1 MNEELEGLVSLGIER
16 GRDFNYIASVLADEG
31 YSKEEIA
38 TAQKFYSQK
47 KKSQTEPTPG
57 SKPQTASTESQ
68 LAGPRLSQSPSASG
82 TEGPDGKPY
91 SELVSQP
98 AALGAL
104 QYATTGVSPVSNK
117 RKKEIVADIS
127 NLSSDLAAQERASAQ
142 LFLAK
147 KEQGI
152 EPSSDS
158 EFIAAKQRENDLKR
172 QKGSLGA
179 ELFPEAADALVV
191 QSTDGNY
198 QETELF
204 KAKYEPVA
212 IATLPAIVDDFE
224 REKIAAEKA
233 RLKAENKKD
242 YYDILTFG
250 NIPILS
256 ELGDISLSAASGF
269 TGMFADAV
277 DFVTRFGAQ
286 TEGEYEGILGETIGA
301 INESAKSVSAAMR
314 EQRGIAMDNFGIS
327 EEAQNE
333 FALSLLLDGNIKEGL
348 PSLAVMVADAWLF
361 SAAAGSLA
369 GVGSVSS
376 GVVGAELESAILT
389 GSNATSG
396 FGLVAR
402 QVYSNLQRNVAES
415 PVMFGAIATISAQS
429 SWDAVKD
436 DESLSLTEK
445 VALSTLSTFAN
456 TLTEGLNVD
465 DLRLAAG
472 SLNLDGAA
480 REEALKSFSGTFK
493 TYLKDM
499 VQVGVPEAFEEGL
512 NYYTEALGNYIVK
525 GELPT
530 AVEPTQAMLIGFLA
544 PSLNV
549 TAVYSKPMLEVALKN
564 TVMMLPSTKRFMAEQ
579 ELAKKRAD
587 IVEALADENIAE
599 SEKKVLQNALD
610 DVDVAIAE
618 EKKKDYEFY
627 SSFEYADANEIVN
640 ISGQIKAKA
649 QQWKKSRSKETRAI
663 LEAEIRELY
672 NQKLEI
678 EKKYDSQA
686 QAGVPSGVQKGA
698 APKQG
703 EPVKSRG
710 EETLET
716 SGVLQTPEVEKAE
729 TTPQE
734 EEARKSASKDAS
746 ETFEVAGIVPGK
758 VISQQLA
765 TTLNKVFQSVR
776 TVVKG
781 GKVKLHYTQESIA
794 NANAQTR
801 ATKAKNPNVFF
812 DGFFDKSTNE
822 FHVYIP
828 TGGDV
833 SRVVKVNENTYAV
846 VDPKNGQTVK
856 TFKDSQTAFRYKDAY
871 DKAYIEYAVGKA
883 RHEAIHPVIDVLI
896 EDTVDANGNAVPSP
910 HRTFLYDSI
919 IELYEANPAVKDL
932 FDNFIDAYVKTGAD
946 KKTIE
951 REVITEFL
959 ARMADEKTFKSLDK
973 GFIQKV
979 KDFVNEMLVRAG
991 VKGITISTDD
1001 DLYRVA
1007 RAFKMSM
1014 NLGKELRIAEGKGRN
1029 YTPVGDPFKVDILER
1044 LPKSNITQKK
1054 LESVIS
1060 KGRFGILTT
1069 ENPRGTR
1076 FPEEVNK
1083 RRQEAGKKWLE
1094 DRGYSPI
1101 EVVGKFEGIAE
1112 NSLFVPNLTVLDAND
1127 FALEFSQEGIAHSSA
1142 FINNDGS
1149 YSPRNLESNQFN
1161 IDYNKTSNDYF
1172 STIKL
1177 SDGTLSSFKMDYR
1190 WDIKMNQRAVFDG
1203 LTNPLDFAIQLKDD
1217 EQTFAQFFD
1226 SVGDSTMRDQAV
1238 LLQLLAEKFGFDK
1251 NIVFSSDNN
1260 NPIGIYED
1268 SLIVNL
1274 STLQSAKDSFG
1285 TFATAISLFISKE
1298 NMGLYQSML
1307 NEILRENSDE
1317 FKAALEEAKGYEF
1330 AFDTSTY
1337 EKDSF
1342 DAYTKGMAAKQV
1354 LESRIAEYFTTAKT
1368 DSEEIKQMW
1377 DNTQSMLGKAF
1388 NVEFKDLYPAMK
1400 IDQVMGMM
1408 ASPTINPIGGAFIK
1422 KLFENQVKY
1431 GGEKE
1436 LGFDVLSSLDPR
1448 VSTLFTSPSID
1459 VIHPVFVNDEFIS
1472 FFEDAIDGLN
1482 SDDNYLSKMADYIEN
1497 QRAKQN
1503 DLDDSRYYWSEAYDA
1518 LEDSNMHFRNL
1529 VEYAERTIK
1538 EILDDFHRRG
1548 TKSGTGNIAAIGA
1561 VGLLGAEWSTL
1572 VKESIFEVIL
1582 NNELEKNYTNILV
1595 KNILVDAVSKLFDEN
1610 IKYPD
1615 YIGITGGLDLSSTL
1629 NDFQDFISQPE
1640 NESSYFEGEAARAQ
1654 IRAINNLL
1662 ESFNEFEQYY
1672 NEFKEHTQGIEN
1684 HKYALLIPN
1693 FNDAF
1698 GIQSIASSIGF
1709 KDLLGIEDTVVKPQQ
1724 ADNITL
1730 SRLQQAF
1737 DSASREGYNTDE
1749 KQELLLARI
1758 GSALVDRSIYGL
1770 RIPSP
1775 SGKAYFL
1782 VTNTQSGI
1790 GSSIS
1795 NTRIMESGKYRMV
1808 GQAIVAEASPLIN
1821 WLEGNKKVKKISTKT
1836 GEKITGRDITIDIP
1850 KLNDTYVVSG
1860 SLQDNRVNVAFQS
1873 TTTGYALKDPGA
1885 ALSVMPKVIE
1895 AVSQLFP
1902 EADVKF
1908 ITFSAI
1914 GATTDK
1920 RSGNELRTG
1929 TYQFTAKRLFRD
1941 FYMEANNS
1949 YGDQVIAI
1957 PTAFTGSMMQ
1967 SNAFY
1972 DAMIN
1977 KQNKEPDISFAIRT
1991 VESIPVEVSEGLN
2004 TINNAV
2010 AFAAASS
2017 FPNKIIFKEELQKR
2031 FKMYEKELKK
2041 KYGIKS
2047 FEVGGRGKKAIDE
2060 GLKRYLVDAYT
2071 YETLVAIE
2079 AYPDALGWY
2088 DYKTRAAMEI
2098 MSLIH
2103 PELNTDKNAADAFK
2117 IALAITSNGNK
2128 VAANF
2133 EEADRQYEYYKK
2145 NGKFDSNTSI
2155 GTQSAGIKSTFKMVN
2170 TVLERM
2176 SMEEFSSF
2184 LTSKFRAGDLKYIKK
2199 GKSESLL
2206 SGFTVDTEVYGAAIF
2221 GPKIGNGF
2229 YMNLNGE
2236 FDQLTMDRW
2245 FMRQFGRLTGTL
2257 IKRDPAKLAAGKTRL
2272 KSAISAL
2279 STKDKAVL
2287 GKVIPGFGKMTL
2299 DEKANAINKASID
2312 AAKRAEIST
2321 TKELNEVRLAGNNY
2335 SKNLSGEVEAP
2346 SGGNQRSFIINVF
2359 NEVQKELK
2367 DKYGIDITIADL
2379 QAVNWYPE
2387 KALYQTFQEGR
2398 DEDFGATETSDN
2410 EQPDYENAAIGL
2422 ALKRGVT
2429 NEQIN
2434 NARRA
2439 TERGERAAEL
2449 NRQRASLIGRDNKKA
2464 SAEEVR
2470 RRILSVKAGEEQP
2483 VDFAIREINWVVS
2496 PEGKGDPAISSR
2508 SAQMEEAVDDLA
2520 NGRITNEEFRELS
2533 RLLSPV
2539 TPITKFF
2546 EPATEERMKSA
2557 LKSSQIG
2564 LINTPVKEGT
2574 EVALRLDIPAYL
2586 NGNTW
2591 VVSIHDGSKRE
2602 GLVISYR
2609 NVARIENVQFKSKPK
2624 SALAIALGAPKSTI
2638 GRMFGAF
2645 KEFEGSTP
2653 AQKAETAKKMVA
2665 EAVTDPAWVQV
2676 GMNPTRASWFY
2687 NRKTGIPII
2696 GADEV
2701 IQIGGLVYAKNP
2713 KYTSFDDAMF
2723 VVDGLRDAAGKP
2735 VYFAMSLG
2743 GPKIEIDGKKV
2754 RQFAERMADSNIQ
2767 LYSDIINNPENYY
2780 TPQKLEEIQ
2789 DRLNVMTIPELL
2801 DEMTS
2806 DRVLSLSSEVKVDL
2820 FDEDNVSVLIGAEL
2834 IKRYTA
2840 EGNDA
2845 KLLETIERMAKMG
2858 TTVGRML
2865 RHFGEIKNTTHAG
2878 IASAVVAMAAR
2889 AGRTLNEVQ
2898 LKRLNDLALAL
2909 FNKQV
2914 EAKNLMLDAIHSPS
2928 KANDEAIK
2936 KTEKELSIATKQLDD
2951 FISTV
2956 IPKKYSDLFGAIMQG
2971 NLLTPISQVFNIWG
2985 NVANTFT
2992 RQFLVNPPAALIDAV
3007 RAFASGKDR
3016 EVKPSVG
3023 AFLFGLKRA
3032 AFMGVPESFRYM
3044 FTGRKPSDELF
3055 EYEYRRGFIPLQAM
3069 VAALSDTRVANA
3081 INKAAGREVIA
3092 PNQLARLENGEVSV
3106 SDRVKKFTEATFGIP
3121 AEVMFRTLTLGDR
3134 PFSRFAEGIE
3144 IYRQAK
3150 KLGLQGDAFA
3160 NFLKHPDPSTIKRAK
3175 AAGKEITYQADTS
3188 FSKGVQTILGALSK
3202 TELGAFIVRII
3213 VPFSKTPS
3221 NIIYDTLNY
3230 VAPPV
3235 ALARALKAGKKKDY
3249 KEFSTLLAK
3258 SVIGFS
3264 VYAVADFLISLGVV
3278 SAGIGDDE
3286 KKEKEMKYSLFPYDS
3301 INLSALRRI
3310 MDGGTAEL
3318 QDGDVFINYSKAGP
3332 IGAIIGA
3339 RASYWAGKGLK
3350 PTSIEAVSDEYGE
3363 MFTQYLSDML
3373 GTTMSSFQFM
3383 AQQSFLANTNQ
3394 ILELLTSKG
3403 EIKPDYVLTSLFKTT
3418 SAVVLPNTLTALNR
3432 SIRTKLPDLYDK
3444 NSLYNSLLN
3453 VIKDRTFNTDG
3464 VAVKVNIFGER
3475 IDQTPAG
3482 ADPILYNLFDPMKY
3496 QAKEYE
3502 PYQQEVYR
3510 LYEELGQE
3518 TGAIPTIPSALNSR
3532 KFTDKE
3538 TNEQYYFTNE
3548 EVNNMLE
3555 SLGKERQVLMKD
3567 LINQDWYKEYTDE
3580 DKLTEFEY
3588 IYKTTSKDGAWK
3600 EMYDKYVEKAKQ
3612 EKRLAK

>member
-1 MNEELEGLVSLGIER
+1 MNEELDGLVSLGIER
-16 GRDFNYIASVLADEG
+16 GRDFDYIAKVLTNEG
-31 YSKEEIA
+31 YSKDEIA
-38 TAQKFYSQK
+38 LAKSIYTQK
-47 KKSQTEPTPG
+47 KKSQGAPTPG
-57 SKPQTASTESQ
+57 SKPQTGSTESQ

-82 TEGPDGKPY
+82 TESLDGKPY
-91 SELVSQP
+91 SELTSQ
-98 AALGAL
+98 AGALGAL
-104 QYATTGVSPVSNK
+104 QYATTGVAPVSNQK
-117 RKKEIVADIS
+117 KKELVS
-127 NLSSDLAAQERASAQ
+127 NIEGVNSQIRDQEKSSAQ
-142 LFLAK
+142 TYLNL
-147 KEQGI
+147 KEQGVD
-152 EPSSDS
+152 PYQDAG
-158 EFIAAKQRENDLKR
+158 FVAAKQKENELKR
-172 QKGSLGA
+172 QKGEFAS
-179 ELFPEAADALVV
+179 ELFPEVSGGLVEV
-191 QSTDGNY
+191 DNNGNY

-212 IATLPAIVDDFE
+212 IATIPAIIDEAERAE
-224 REKIAAEKA
+224 REQKNEEA
-233 RLKAENKKD
+233 RIQGKKD
-242 YYDILTFG
+242 VFSGAGWNTPFIGEVANGALAV
-250 NIPILS
+250 S
-256 ELGDISLSAASGF
+256 SGF
-269 TGMFADAV
+269 TGMIADV
-277 DFVTRFGAQ
+277 TDFLTRFGANKD
-286 TEGEYEGILGETIGA
+286 GVYEGLLAEGVGSV
-301 INESAKSVSAAMR
+301 NDFAKYISNGMR
-314 EQRGIAMDNFGIS
+314 EQRQIAMENLGIS
-327 EEAQNE
+327 KEAQDKI
-333 FALSLLLDGNIKEGL
+333 SLELILEGNYREGI
-348 PSLAVMVADAWLF
+348 PALAVNIGDAWLF
-361 SAAAGSLA
+361 SNAMGALAGAGSVA
-369 GVGSVSS
+369 STT
-376 GVVGAELESAILT
+376 VGAELESAILT
-389 GSNATSG
+389 ANAARGISG
-396 FGLVAR
+396 TMSSQLVN
-402 QVYSNLQRNVAES
+402 NLRANVAES
-415 PVMFGAIATISAQS
+415 PVMFGTMAAVSAQQ
-429 SWDAVKD
+429 SWDSVKND
-436 DESLSLTEK
+436 SNLTITEK
-445 VALSTLSTFAN
+445 IALATVSTFAN

-465 DLRLAAG
+465 DLKLAAG

-480 REEALKSFSGTFK
+480 REQALKSLKGTARQ
-493 TYLKDM
+493 YVKDM
-499 VQVGVPEAFEEGL
+499 AQVGVPEAFEEAL
-512 NYYTEALGNYIVK
+512 NYYTEAIGNYIVK

-530 AVEPTQAMLIGFLA
+530 VTEPTQAMLIGFLA

-549 TAVYSKPMLEVALKN
+549 TAVYAKPMLEVALKN
-564 TVMMLPSTKRFMAEQ
+564 TVMMLPSTKRFLADQ
-579 ELAKKRAD
+579 ELIKKRAE
-587 IVEALADENIAE
+587 IVDALADENIAE
-599 SEKKVLQNALD
+599 TEKKVLQKALD
-610 DVDVAIAE
+610 DIDTAIVE
-618 EKKKDYEFY
+618 EKEKDYEFY

-640 ISGQIKAKA
+640 LNGQIKEKA
-649 QQWKKSRSKETRAI
+649 RQWKKSRSKETRSI
-663 LEAEIRELY
+663 IEAEIRELY

-678 EKKYDSQA
+678 EKKYDNQA
-686 QAGVPSGVQKGA
+686 QARVPSGVQKGA

-758 VISQQLA
+758 VISQELA

-794 NANAQTR
+794 NANTQTR

-833 SRVVKVNENTYAV
+833 ARVVKVNENTYAV

-896 EDTVDANGNAVPSP
+896 EDTVDANGNVVPSP

-919 IELYEANPAVKDL
+919 IELYEANPAVQDL

-1014 NLGKELRIAEGKGRN
+1014 NLGKELRIVEGKGRN

-1044 LPKSNITQKK
+1044 LPKSNITQNK
-1054 LESVIS
+1054 LESLIS
-1060 KGRFGILTT
+1060 KGKFGILTT

-1076 FPEEVNK
+1076 FPAEVNK
-1083 RRQEAGKKWLE
+1083 KRQEAGKKWLE
-1094 DRGYSPI
+1094 QRGYKPI
-1101 EVVGKFEGIAE
+1101 EVVGKFEGIAK

-1203 LTNPLDFAIQLKDD
+1203 LTNPLDFAIQLKDG

-1251 NIVFSSDNN
+1251 NIVFTSSNN
-1260 NPIGIYED
+1260 NPLGIYED

-1274 STLQSAKDSFG
+1274 NTFQSARDSFG
-1285 TFATAISLFISKE
+1285 VFATAISLFISKE

-1307 NEILRENSDE
+1307 NEILKENSDE

-1342 DAYTKGMAAKQV
+1342 EAYAKGMAAKQV
-1354 LESRIAEYFTTAKT
+1354 LENRIAEYFTTAKT
-1368 DSEEIKQMW
+1368 DSEDIKQMW

-1408 ASPTINPIGGAFIK
+1408 ASPTINPVGGAFIK
-1422 KLFENQVKY
+1422 KLFEDQVKS
-1431 GGEKE
+1431 GEEKE
-1436 LGFDVLSSLDPR
+1436 LGFDVLSRLDPR
-1448 VSTLFTSPSID
+1448 VSTLFASSSID
-1459 VIHPVFVNDEFIS
+1459 VIRPVFVNDEFIS

-1482 SDDNYLSKMADYIEN
+1482 SDASYLSKMSVYIEN
-1497 QRAKQN
+1497 QRAEN
-1503 DLDDSRYYWSEAYDA
+1503 DKLDTSKYHWRQAYDA
-1518 LEDSNMHFRNL
+1518 LEATNNKFNNLKLSIDSNFKYL
-1529 VEYAERTIK
+1529 LTEF
-1538 EILDDFHRRG
+1538 ILDAYKNRNASVMNVGVTPLLKRIDEF
-1548 TKSGTGNIAAIGA
+1548 IVDGA
-1561 VGLLGAEWSTL
+1561 LR
-1572 VKESIFEVIL
+1572 ESILDVL
-1582 NNELEKNYTNILV
+1582 SSNELEKTSRNVFNVLIDKFFTPLDIN
-1595 KNILVDAVSKLFDEN
+1595 VS
-1610 IKYPD
+1610 
-1615 YIGITGGLDLSSTL
+1615 
-1629 NDFQDFISQPE
+1629 DFEDFIQTLKPE
-1640 NESSYFEGEAARAQ
+1640 VTSASILLRKDSSILEGIIED
-1654 IRAINNLL
+1654 
-1662 ESFNEFEQYY
+1662 FNEFEQYY
-1672 NEFKEHTQGIEN
+1672 NEFKEYTQEIEN
-1684 HKYALLIPN
+1684 HKYAILIPN
-1693 FNDAF
+1693 FNDKF
-1698 GIQSIASSIGF
+1698 GIQSISSNQGF
-1709 KDLLGIEDTVVKPQQ
+1709 KDLLEIEDTVINFQQ
-1724 ADNITL
+1724 ADNRTL
-1730 SRLQQAF
+1730 YSLSNAF
-1737 DSASREGYNTDE
+1737 DLASMNGYDTE
-1749 KQELLLARI
+1749 QKQELLAAYLS
-1758 GSALVDRSIYGL
+1758 SAIEKRSLYGIK
-1770 RIPSP
+1770 IPSP
-1775 SGKAYFL
+1775 SGRAYYL
-1782 VTNTQSGI
+1782 VTDAIYGM
-1790 GSSIS
+1790 GSSVS
-1795 NTRIMESGKYRMV
+1795 NPRIMESGKYRMV

-1836 GEKITGRDITIDIP
+1836 GEKLTNRNITIEIP
-1850 KLNDTYVVSG
+1850 KLNDAYVVSG
-1860 SLQDNRVNVAFQS
+1860 SLNDDRVNVAFQS
-1873 TTTGYALKDPGA
+1873 TTTGYDLKEPGA

-1902 EADVKF
+1902 EANVKF
-1908 ITFSAI
+1908 ITFSAL

-1941 FYMEANNS
+1941 FYMEANNN

-1977 KQNKEPDISFAIRT
+1977 KQNKESDISFAIRT
-1991 VESIPVEVSEGLN
+1991 VESIPVEVSESNNGIKN
-2004 TINNAV
+2004 AINFAV
-2010 AFAAASS
+2010 QSA
-2017 FPNKIIFKEELQKR
+2017 FPNKLEFKDALQERFKEDAKR
-2031 FKMYEKELKK
+2031 IKE
-2041 KYGIKS
+2041 KYGVVD
-2047 FEVGGRGKKAIDE
+2047 FEKFDE
-2060 GLKRYLVDAYT
+2060 NLKNYLVDAYLN
-2071 YETLVAIE
+2071 ETLIAINS
-2079 AYPDALGWY
+2079 YPDALGWY

-2103 PELNTDKNAADAFK
+2103 PELKTDADAQATFK
-2117 IALAITSNGNK
+2117 IAVAVTSNGNK
-2128 VAANF
+2128 VFDNFKEAN
-2133 EEADRQYEYYKK
+2133 RQYEYFKN
-2145 NGKFDSNTSI
+2145 NGKFDSSKSI
-2155 GTQSAGIKSTFKMVN
+2155 GTQSSGIKSTFKLTN
-2170 TVLERM
+2170 DILSKM
-2176 SMEEFSSF
+2176 SMAEFTEF
-2184 LTSKFRAGDLKYIKK
+2184 LTSKFRAGDLKYLDKK
-2199 GKSESLL
+2199 GKKVALL
-2206 SGFTVDTEVYGAAIF
+2206 SGFNVDTIVYGASIF

-2229 YMNLNGE
+2229 FMNLYGQ

-2245 FMRQFGRLTGTL
+2245 FMRQYGRLTGTL
-2257 IKRDPAKLAAGKTRL
+2257 IKRDNAKIKKGAQRLAAA
-2272 KSAISAL
+2272 KSALTASDKKILSGIIPGYGKMSAAEL
-2279 STKDKAVL
+2279 STKINRAS
-2287 GKVIPGFGKMTL
+2287 
-2299 DEKANAINKASID
+2299 INKEKRDVLSST
-2312 AAKRAEIST
+2312 AA
-2321 TKELNEVRLAGNNY
+2321 LNEVRLAGN
-2335 SKNLSGEVEAP
+2335 SLEKLQTGEIEAP
-2346 SGGNQRSFIINVF
+2346 GGGNQRSFIIDVF
-2359 NEVQKELK
+2359 NEVQKRMKDEL
-2367 DKYGIDITIADL
+2367 GIDITIADL

-2387 KALYQTFQEGR
+2387 KALYQTFQVGR
-2398 DEDFGATETSDN
+2398 TEETGAEETSEN
-2410 EQPDYENAAIGL
+2410 EQPDYESAAKRL
-2422 ALKRGVT
+2422 AIESGITENQINDATGRIQQSASATQRDRAIELGRRSGRSIEEVT
-2429 NEQIN
+2429 N
-2434 NARRA
+2434 AVL
-2439 TERGERAAEL
+2439 G
-2449 NRQRASLIGRDNKKA
+2449 
-2464 SAEEVR
+2464 
-2470 RRILSVKAGEEQP
+2470 VKGG

-2496 PEGKGDPAISSR
+2496 PEGKGDPSISSR

-2665 EAVTDPAWVQV
+2665 EAATDPAWVQV

-2789 DRLNVMTIPELL
+2789 DRLTVMTIPELL

-3016 EVKPSVG
+3016 EVKPSIG

-3160 NFLKHPDPSTIKRAK
+3160 NFLKHPDPSTIKKAK
-3175 AAGKEITYQADTS
+3175 EAGKEITYQADTS

-3202 TELGAFIVRII
+3202 TELGAFIVRVI

-3264 VYAVADFLISLGVV
+3264 VYAVADFLISLGIV
-3278 SAGIGDDE
+3278 SAGIGDDD

-3350 PTSIEAVSDEYGE
+3350 PTSVEAVSDEYGE

-3432 SIRTKLPDLYDK
+3432 TVRTKLPDLYDK

-3496 QAKEYE
+3496 QAKEYQ
-3502 PYQQEVYR
+3502 PHQQEVYR
-3510 LYEELGQE
+3510 LYESLGQE

-3532 KFTDKE
+3532 KFTEKE
-3538 TNEQYYFTNE
+3538 TGEQYYFTNE

-3555 SLGKERQVLMKD
+3555 QLGLERVEMMKD
-3567 LINQDWYKEYTDE
+3567 LLKQEWYQGYSDE
-3580 DKLTEFEY
+3580 DKVVELKY
-3588 IYKTTSKDGAWK
+3588 IYEDVTRNGRWKDLY
-3600 EMYDKYVEKAKQ
+3600 EQYVEKAKK
-3612 EKRLAK
+3612 ENRLAK

>member
-57 SKPQTASTESQ
+57 SKPQTGSTESQ

-191 QSTDGNY
+191 QSPDGNY

-233 RLKAENKKD
+233 RLKAENKED

-256 ELGDISLSAASGF
+256 ELGDISLAAASGF

-286 TEGEYEGILGETIGA
+286 AEGEYEGILGETVGA

-314 EQRGIAMDNFGIS
+314 EQRGIAMDNLGIS

-333 FALSLLLDGNIKEGL
+333 FALNLLLDGNIKEGL

-361 SAAAGSLA
+361 SAAAGSVA

-396 FGLVAR
+396 FGLAAR
-402 QVYSNLQRNVAES
+402 QVSSNLQRNVAES
-415 PVMFGAIATISAQS
+415 PVMFGAIATTSAQS

-640 ISGQIKAKA
+640 VSGQIKAKA

-746 ETFEVAGIVPGK
+746 ETFEVAGVVPGK
-758 VISQQLA
+758 VISQELA

-833 SRVVKVNENTYAV
+833 ARVVKVNENTYAV

-896 EDTVDANGNAVPSP
+896 EDTVDANGNVVPSP

-1060 KGRFGILTT
+1060 KGKFGILTT

-1342 DAYTKGMAAKQV
+1342 DAYAKGMAAKQV

-1422 KLFENQVKY
+1422 ELFENQVKY

-1459 VIHPVFVNDEFIS
+1459 VIRPVFVNDEFIS

-1482 SDDNYLSKMADYIEN
+1482 SDDNYLSKMADYIKS
-1497 QRAKQN
+1497 QKA
-1503 DLDDSRYYWSEAYDA
+1503 DLNKLDMSKYRWLQAYDA
-1518 LEDSNMHFRNL
+1518 LEAANNKFNNLKLSIDSNFRYLLTEFILNAYKNRNASVMNVGVTTL
-1529 VEYAERTIK
+1529 LGRIDEFIVDGYLGES
-1538 EILDDFHRRG
+1538 ILD
-1548 TKSGTGNIAAIGA
+1548 
-1561 VGLLGAEWSTL
+1561 
-1572 VKESIFEVIL
+1572 VIL
-1582 NNELEKNYTNILV
+1582 SNELEKTSRNIFNVLID
-1595 KNILVDAVSKLFDEN
+1595 KFFTPLNINVSDFEDFIQTLKPEVTSASILLRADSS
-1610 IKYPD
+1610 
-1615 YIGITGGLDLSSTL
+1615 TSSTL
-1629 NDFQDFISQPE
+1629 
-1640 NESSYFEGEAARAQ
+1640 EG
-1654 IRAINNLL
+1654 IIDD
-1662 ESFNEFEQYY
+1662 FNEFEQYY

-1693 FNDAF
+1693 FNDKF
-1698 GIQSIASSIGF
+1698 KIQSIASNQGF
-1709 KDLLGIEDTVVKPQQ
+1709 SDLLGIEELVIKSQRQ
-1724 ADNITL
+1724 DNLTL
-1730 SRLQQAF
+1730 SKLQHAF
-1737 DSASREGYNTDE
+1737 DLAAMNGYNADE
-1749 KQELLLARI
+1749 KQELLAAYLSSFI
-1758 GSALVDRSIYGL
+1758 EDRSLYGL

-1775 SGKAYFL
+1775 SGRAYFL
-1782 VTNTQSGI
+1782 VTDTNSGM

-1836 GEKITGRDITIDIP
+1836 GEKLTGRNITIAIP

-1873 TTTGYALKDPGA
+1873 TTTGYDLKDPGA

-1902 EADVKF
+1902 EANVRF
-1908 ITFSAI
+1908 ITFSAL

-1941 FYMEANNS
+1941 FYMEANNI

-1977 KQNKEPDISFAIRT
+1977 KQNKESDISFAIRT
-1991 VESIPVEVSEGLN
+1991 VESIPVEVSESNNGIKN
-2004 TINNAV
+2004 AINFAV
-2010 AFAAASS
+2010 QSA
-2017 FPNKIIFKEELQKR
+2017 FPNKLEFKDALQERFKEDAKR
-2031 FKMYEKELKK
+2031 IKE
-2041 KYGIKS
+2041 KYGVVD
-2047 FEVGGRGKKAIDE
+2047 FEKFDE
-2060 GLKRYLVDAYT
+2060 NLKNYLVDAYLN
-2071 YETLVAIE
+2071 ETLIAINS
-2079 AYPDALGWY
+2079 YPDALGWY

-2103 PELNTDKNAADAFK
+2103 PELKTDADAQATFK
-2117 IALAITSNGNK
+2117 IAVAVTSNGNK
-2128 VAANF
+2128 VFDNFKEAN
-2133 EEADRQYEYYKK
+2133 RQYEYFKN
-2145 NGKFDSNTSI
+2145 NGKFDSSKSI
-2155 GTQSAGIKSTFKMVN
+2155 GTQSSGIKSTFKLTN
-2170 TVLERM
+2170 DILSKM
-2176 SMEEFSSF
+2176 SMAEFTEF
-2184 LTSKFRAGDLKYIKK
+2184 LTSKFRAGDLKYLDKK
-2199 GKSESLL
+2199 GKKVALL
-2206 SGFTVDTEVYGAAIF
+2206 SGFNVDTIVYGASIF

-2229 YMNLNGE
+2229 FMNLYGQ

-2245 FMRQFGRLTGTL
+2245 FMRQYGRLTGTL
-2257 IKRDPAKLAAGKTRL
+2257 IKRDNAKIKSGAQRLAAA
-2272 KSAISAL
+2272 KSALTAS
-2279 STKDKAVL
+2279 DKKIL
-2287 GKVIPGFGKMTL
+2287 RGVIPGYGKM
-2299 DEKANAINKASID
+2299 NAAELATKINRASINKE
-2312 AAKRAEIST
+2312 KRDMLSST
-2321 TKELNEVRLAGNNY
+2321 ATLNEVRLAGN
-2335 SKNLSGEVEAP
+2335 SLEKLQTGEIEAP
-2346 SGGNQRSFIINVF
+2346 GGGNQRSFIIDVF
-2359 NEVQKELK
+2359 NEVQKRMKNEL
-2367 DKYGIDITIADL
+2367 GIDITIADL

-2387 KALYQTFQEGR
+2387 KALYQTFQVGR
-2398 DEDFGATETSDN
+2398 TEETGAEETSEN
-2410 EQPDYENAAIGL
+2410 EQPDYESAAKEL
-2422 ALKRGVT
+2422 AIESGITENQINDATGRIQQSASATQRDRAIELGRRSGRSIEEVT
-2429 NEQIN
+2429 N
-2434 NARRA
+2434 AVL
-2439 TERGERAAEL
+2439 G
-2449 NRQRASLIGRDNKKA
+2449 
-2464 SAEEVR
+2464 
-2470 RRILSVKAGEEQP
+2470 VKGG

-2557 LKSSQIG
+2557 LSSDKQKS
-2564 LINTPVKEGT
+2564 LNAPVKEGT
-2574 EVALRLDIPAYL
+2574 KVALRLDIPAYM

-2591 VVSIHDGSKRE
+2591 VVSIHDGEKRD
-2602 GLVISYR
+2602 GKVISYR
-2609 NVARIENVQFKSKPK
+2609 NVARIENVEFKSNPK
-2624 SALAIALGAPKSTI
+2624 AALAIALGAPKSTI
-2638 GRMFGAF
+2638 GRMFGTF
-2645 KEFEGSTP
+2645 KELEGSTP

-2789 DRLNVMTIPELL
+2789 DRLTVMTIPELL

-3016 EVKPSVG
+3016 EVKPSIG

-3160 NFLKHPDPSTIKRAK
+3160 NFLKHPDPSTIKKAK
-3175 AAGKEITYQADTS
+3175 EAGKEITYQADTS

-3264 VYAVADFLISLGVV
+3264 VYAVADFLISLGIV

-3350 PTSIEAVSDEYGE
+3350 PTSVEAVSDEYGE

>member
-1 MNEELEGLVSLGIER
+1 MNEELEGLVSFGIQR
-16 GRDFNYIASVLADEG
+16 GRDFNHIANVLAEVG
-31 YSKEEIA
+31 YSKEQIA
-38 TAQKFYSQK
+38 TAQKIYSQK

-57 SKPQTASTESQ
+57 SKPQTGSTESQ

-82 TEGPDGKPY
+82 TEDLDGKPY
-91 SELVSQP
+91 SALTSQ
-98 AALGAL
+98 AGALGAL
-104 QYATTGVSPVSNK
+104 QYATTGVAPVSNK

-158 EFIAAKQRENDLKR
+158 EFIAAKQRENDLKI

-191 QSTDGNY
+191 QSPDGNY

-233 RLKAENKKD
+233 RLKAENKAD

-250 NIPILS
+250 NIPVLS
-256 ELGDISLSAASGF
+256 QIGDSALYLTS
-269 TGMFADAV
+269 TGIGIVADAV

-286 TEGEYEGILGETIGA
+286 TEGEYEGILGETIGI
-301 INESAKSVSAAMR
+301 INDSAKSWSFAMR
-314 EQRGIAMDNFGIS
+314 ENRGFTSDNFYKSFGVSERSYDKDIIELFAEGNWREGI
-327 EEAQNE
+327 
-333 FALSLLLDGNIKEGL
+333 
-348 PSLAVMVADAWLF
+348 PSLALMVADALAF
-361 SAAAGSLA
+361 SYMAGSVA
-369 GVGSVSS
+369 GIGSIST
-376 GVVGAELESAILT
+376 GVVGAELEAAILT
-389 GSNATSG
+389 GSSANTG
-396 FGLVAR
+396 FGLAAR
-402 QVYSNLQRNVAES
+402 QVASNLQRNVAES
-415 PVMFGAIATISAQS
+415 PVMFGAIATSSAQS

-436 DESLSLTEK
+436 DENLTLTEK

-499 VQVGVPEAFEEGL
+499 VQVGVPESFEEGL

-525 GELPT
+525 GEMPT
-530 AVEPTQAMLIGFLA
+530 ATEPMQAMLIGFLA

-564 TVMMLPSTKRFMAEQ
+564 TVMMLPSTKRFIAEQ

-640 ISGQIKAKA
+640 VSGQIKAKA

-746 ETFEVAGIVPGK
+746 ETFEVAGVVPGK
-758 VISQQLA
+758 VISQELA

-833 SRVVKVNENTYAV
+833 ARVVKVNENTYAV

-896 EDTVDANGNAVPSP
+896 EDTVDANGNVVPSP

-1060 KGRFGILTT
+1060 KGKFGILTT

-1342 DAYTKGMAAKQV
+1342 DAYAKGMAAKQV

-1422 KLFENQVKY
+1422 ELFENQVKY

-1459 VIHPVFVNDEFIS
+1459 VIRPVFVNDEFIS

-1482 SDDNYLSKMADYIEN
+1482 SDDNYLSKMADYIKN
-1497 QRAKQN
+1497 QRAENNK
-1503 DLDDSRYYWSEAYDA
+1503 LGMSRYRWLQAYDA
-1518 LEDSNMHFRNL
+1518 LEAANNKFNNLKISIDSNFKYL
-1529 VEYAERTIK
+1529 LTEF
-1538 EILDDFHRRG
+1538 ILDGYKNRNASVMNAG
-1548 TKSGTGNIAAIGA
+1548 
-1561 VGLLGAEWSTL
+1561 VETL
-1572 VKESIFEVIL
+1572 VGRIDEFIVDGYLGESILDVIL
-1582 NNELEKNYTNILV
+1582 SNELEKTSRNIFNVLID
-1595 KNILVDAVSKLFDEN
+1595 KFFTPLNINVSDFEDFIQTLKPEVTSASILLRADSS
-1610 IKYPD
+1610 
-1615 YIGITGGLDLSSTL
+1615 TSSTL
-1629 NDFQDFISQPE
+1629 
-1640 NESSYFEGEAARAQ
+1640 EG
-1654 IRAINNLL
+1654 IIDD
-1662 ESFNEFEQYY
+1662 FNEFEQYY
-1672 NEFKEHTQGIEN
+1672 NEFEEYTRGIEN

-1693 FNDAF
+1693 FNDKF
-1698 GIQSIASSIGF
+1698 KIQSIASNQGF
-1709 KDLLGIEDTVVKPQQ
+1709 KDLLDIEETVIKPQQ
-1724 ADNITL
+1724 ADNRTL
-1730 SRLQQAF
+1730 SSLQQAF
-1737 DSASREGYNTDE
+1737 NAADMNGYNADE
-1749 KQELLLARI
+1749 KQEFLAAHLSSFI
-1758 GSALVDRSIYGL
+1758 EDRSLYGL

-1775 SGKAYFL
+1775 SGRAYFL
-1782 VTNTQSGI
+1782 VTDKVSGMGI
-1790 GSSIS
+1790 SIS

-1836 GEKITGRDITIDIP
+1836 GEKLTGRNITIAIP

-1873 TTTGYALKDPGA
+1873 TTTGYDLKDPGA

-1902 EADVKF
+1902 EANVRF
-1908 ITFSAI
+1908 ITFSAL

-1991 VESIPVEVSEGLN
+1991 VESIPVEVSESNNGIKN
-2004 TINNAV
+2004 AINFAV
-2010 AFAAASS
+2010 QSA
-2017 FPNKIIFKEELQKR
+2017 FPNKLEFKDALQERFKEDAKR
-2031 FKMYEKELKK
+2031 IKE
-2041 KYGIKS
+2041 KYGVVD
-2047 FEVGGRGKKAIDE
+2047 FEKFDE
-2060 GLKRYLVDAYT
+2060 NLKNYLVDAYLN
-2071 YETLVAIE
+2071 ETLIAINS
-2079 AYPDALGWY
+2079 YPDALGWY

-2103 PELNTDKNAADAFK
+2103 PELKTDADAQATFK
-2117 IALAITSNGNK
+2117 IAVAVTSNGNK
-2128 VAANF
+2128 VFDNFKEAN
-2133 EEADRQYEYYKK
+2133 RQYEYFKN
-2145 NGKFDSNTSI
+2145 NGKFDSSKSI
-2155 GTQSAGIKSTFKMVN
+2155 GTQSSGIKSTFKLTN
-2170 TVLERM
+2170 DILSKM
-2176 SMEEFSSF
+2176 SMAEFTEF
-2184 LTSKFRAGDLKYIKK
+2184 LTSKFRAGDLKYLDKK
-2199 GKSESLL
+2199 GKKVALL
-2206 SGFTVDTEVYGAAIF
+2206 SGFNVDTIVYGASIF

-2229 YMNLNGE
+2229 FMNLYGQ

-2245 FMRQFGRLTGTL
+2245 FMRQYGRLTGTL
-2257 IKRDPAKLAAGKTRL
+2257 IKRDNAKIKSGAQRLAAA
-2272 KSAISAL
+2272 KSALTASDKKIL
-2279 STKDKAVL
+2279 S
-2287 GKVIPGFGKMTL
+2287 GIIPGYGKM
-2299 DEKANAINKASID
+2299 NAAELATKINRASINKE
-2312 AAKRAEIST
+2312 KRDMLSST
-2321 TKELNEVRLAGNNY
+2321 ATLNEVRLAGN
-2335 SKNLSGEVEAP
+2335 SLEKLQTGEIEAP
-2346 SGGNQRSFIINVF
+2346 GGGNQRSFIIDVF
-2359 NEVQKELK
+2359 NEVQKRMKNEL
-2367 DKYGIDITIADL
+2367 GIDITIADL

-2387 KALYQTFQEGR
+2387 KALYQTFQVGR
-2398 DEDFGATETSDN
+2398 TEETGAEETSEN
-2410 EQPDYENAAIGL
+2410 EQPDYESAAKKL
-2422 ALKRGVT
+2422 AIESGITENQINDATGRIQQSASATQRDRAIELGRRSGRSIEEVT
-2429 NEQIN
+2429 N
-2434 NARRA
+2434 AVL
-2439 TERGERAAEL
+2439 G
-2449 NRQRASLIGRDNKKA
+2449 
-2464 SAEEVR
+2464 
-2470 RRILSVKAGEEQP
+2470 VKGG

-2789 DRLNVMTIPELL
+2789 DRLTVMTIPELL

-3016 EVKPSVG
+3016 EVKPSIG

-3264 VYAVADFLISLGVV
+3264 VYAVADFLISLGIV

-3350 PTSIEAVSDEYGE
+3350 PTSVEAVSDEYGE